1 MFFSDVLLFSRNFL
15 ENQKMEAQKINRPLM
30 LNRDRLGD
38 FTVPAADGKDFID
51 IDTAKNLHGVYL
63 YLTIAGTAATRAE
76 IIAQI
81 GQVRVYEGGVLIM
94 DLTTTQIMDLYKYYN
109 DKTGTF
115 TVAGVLPLRFTP
127 FMLPLSE
134 NTQQYSLGMLSDT
147 DPGKRNTF
155 RIEINTLNPVTID
168 ACEVFIETDDFPSR
182 TIGYHT
188 RWLKYGSTWAAA
200 SRQCLDKLPKESN
213 CLAAY
218 AYHVVDAQIVSRIS
232 LKVNDIVRIND
243 QPNAFLLHKLNE
255 AGRTPQTGYTHLD
268 FSLAND
274 PRAFLDLT
282 RLVNQYLDLTWA
294 VAPTAFEVILQKLF
308 IGLH

>member
-1 MFFSDVLLFSRNFL
+1 
-15 ENQKMEAQKINRPLM
+15 MEAQKINRPLM

-38 FTVPAADGKDFID
+38 FAVPLTLAKDFID

-63 YLTIAGTAATRAE
+63 YLTIAGTAATRSE
-76 IIAQI
+76 IIAQV
-81 GQVRVYEGGVLIM
+81 GQVRVYSGGVLIL
-94 DLTTTQIMDLYKYYN
+94 DLTATQLLDLYKFYN
-109 DKTGTF
+109 DKTGAF

-155 RIEINTLNPVTID
+155 RVEVNMIGVVTID
-168 ACEVFIETDDFPSR
+168 GCEVYIETDDFPSR
-182 TIGYHT
+182 TIGYHS
-188 RWLKYGSTWAAA
+188 RWLQYGNTWAAA
-200 SRQCLDKLPKESN
+200 SKQTLDKMPKESN

-218 AYHVVDAQIVSRIS
+218 AYHIVSAQTVSRIS
-232 LKVNDIVRIND
+232 LKVNDVVRIND
-243 QPNAFLLHKLNE
+243 QPNALLLHKLNE
-255 AGRTPQTGYTHLD
+255 AGRNPQSGYTHLD

-294 VAPTAFEVILQKLF
+294 GAPNGYQVILQKLF
-308 IGLH
+308 VGLN